1 VRVKCGIMVEPV
13 LRVAEV
19 NMTTGNI
26 HYDGTVQVDGDV
38 LQGMK
43 VQASGDIVVGG
54 MVDGGLLE
62 SGGNIKVTGG
72 VIAHARLRA
81 GGSVSAR
88 FAQGA
93 HIYAGTVIALDD
105 MALECELQSLNQI
118 IVGAT
123 SPKRGRL
130 IGGSAAAMMLIKVP
144 LLGSAK
150 AGVTQLVLGAN
161 PELEAKYQ
169 ALQERIAK
177 EKSIEE
183 NLEKLLKQLTAAG
196 DPKGLLARVKASRAH
211 AVQVWGQSLIEQGEL
226 EKQIA
231 LGRAAK
237 VEVSVGVDGAV
248 DLCFDKLKARLR
260 QEFGVGSFSVDTD
273 AQVVFIDA
281 AGDAVPTSS

>member
-1 VRVKCGIMVEPV
+1 
-13 LRVAEV
+13 
-19 NMTTGNI
+19 
-26 HYDGTVQVDGDV
+26 
-38 LQGMK
+38 
-43 VQASGDIVVGG
+43 
-54 MVDGGLLE
+54 
-62 SGGNIKVTGG
+62 
-72 VIAHARLRA
+72 
-81 GGSVSAR
+81 
-88 FAQGA
+88 
-93 HIYAGTVIALDD
+93 VIALDD